1 MHARARWWP
10 WTGWGWQQR
19 EECSPLVVHRGGHG
33 LLRARV
39 YREPRRR
46 WRVSLPRI
54 HSCMCTPGRR
64 TSLAKRHGRKNFNR
78 AATCVSTVKSYVRF
92 GVKCGIGALTNVHID
107 VRTQIGGLRA
117 AAGGRAA
124 FAAGQDARDTYGSAR
139 RAAFAFQLSVGTACR
154 RADQRVRS
162 SAAC

>member
-39 YREPRRR
+39 YRGHVGVGVSASRAFTVACARRGGG
-46 WRVSLPRI
+46 P
-54 HSCMCTPGRR
+54 
-64 TSLAKRHGRKNFNR
+64 SLALRHGRKNFNR

-92 GVKCGIGALTNVHID
+92 GVKCGALTNVHSD

-124 FAAGQDARDTYGSAR
+124 FAAGQDARDTHGSAG
-139 RAAFAFQLSVGTACR
+139 RAAYAFQLSVGTACR